1 MTPHSTKYAHFRSLC
16 DAELAAYAAQGYLH
30 LGRVLTDAG
39 LDAMRTE
46 SMTAWQAQKGEF
58 DPAKTWL
65 QNALLSDIHHQS
77 ECVREYYFRGPLVD
91 IAQQL
96 IGSNIKGVTS
106 QLTFKMRGNTKAFGW
121 HQDNGYGELEPYNAL
136 TTLTALDD
144 TDEENGCLWVVP
156 ATHKR
161 GQIEPG
167 LSFADKRAE
176 KAIALAVD
184 ESTAIPVAM
193 RAGEAIVL
201 HCWTLHKS
209 EGNLAPDR
217 DRRILFL
224 RYADADAVEVYNN
237 RRPRLGPLLRG
248 VTNFPDVARFE
259 AELVQKAARN
269 ETDPAF
275 EK

>member
-1 MTPHSTKYAHFRSLC
+1 MTTY
-16 DAELAAYAAQGYLH
+16 
-30 LGRVLTDAG
+30 
-39 LDAMRTE
+39 
-46 SMTAWQAQKGEF
+46 
-58 DPAKTWL
+58 
-65 QNALLSDIHHQS
+65 
-77 ECVREYYFRGPLVD
+77 
-91 IAQQL
+91 
-96 IGSNIKGVTS
+96 
-106 QLTFKMRGNTKAFGW
+106 
-121 HQDNGYGELEPYNAL
+121 
-136 TTLTALDD
+136 
-144 TDEENGCLWVVP
+144 EENGCLWVVP

-167 LSFADKRAE
+167 LSFADNRAE

-269 ETDPAF
+269 KTDPAF